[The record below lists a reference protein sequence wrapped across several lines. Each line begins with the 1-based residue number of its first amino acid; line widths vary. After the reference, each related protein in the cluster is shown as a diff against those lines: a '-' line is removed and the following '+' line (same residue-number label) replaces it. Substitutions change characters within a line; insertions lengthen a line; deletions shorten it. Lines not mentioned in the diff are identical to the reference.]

1 MNLKGN
7 NAQTYPYSAFILKR
21 EFLMNVRQAEKFL
34 PNTKWQKKPSSSNNL
49 PRDQSKS

>member
-21 EFLMNVRQAEKFL
+21 EFQISVSWKIIAKYLV
-34 PNTKWQKKPSSSNNL
+34 TKNPSSSNNL
-49 PRDQSKS
+49 SRDESEL